1 MDEKQKIE
9 LQTIGRGAYDGIAEM
24 MEQTTRTGY
33 RYLVYQY
40 FHSDGREFEI
50 CGPSMEWC
58 VAKKKQWL
66 LATEQGITV

>member
-1 MDEKQKIE
+1 MQTE
-9 LQTIGRGAYDGIAEM
+9 LFTDQSQSPHESV